1 MQYATYLDKVRACWL
16 GKNIGGTLGAPFES
30 FRCAL
35 DLDYYTH
42 DLSKGVLPNDDLDL
56 QLIWLN
62 AAERHGRAV
71 DAEILSNYWL
81 SGITAYWSEYG
92 AGMNNLE
99 NGILPPCSGTYKNV
113 FSESCGAF
121 IRSEIW
127 ACLNPGQP
135 QQAVKYAYEDACIDH
150 SGEGIYA
157 ALFCAA
163 VQSAAFAETDMHK
176 LIDIGLSYIPADCQV
191 ANAIAIARAA
201 YAEGVDWKEA
211 RRRIL
216 QAVPGT
222 FGLRYSPQE
231 AGIPD
236 GKLGFDA
243 PSNIGLMVMAWL
255 FGENDFSKAICI
267 AAGAGEDADC
277 TAGTLG
283 AIFGIINGTAG
294 IDEKWLQPIGDE
306 IKTVAIT
313 RASLTLKIPETVS
326 QLTERVVALMP
337 VFMQGH
343 LAVSEAGVMDILPA
357 EALEKQPWQSGWIE
371 KSDPCWYMYRKDLL
385 LKKHHDLLDAFVLA
399 EDPEI
404 REHTPKKLSLRIV
417 NRSGRHLWA
426 TLTLHL
432 PEGWGESRTIS
443 YSWFLNEY
451 ASGSA
456 IGDKNFTIPV
466 GALPEGRYTV
476 DGVLSVKGYPS
487 QIHIP
492 LTFIKGEE

>member
-30 FRCAL
+30 YRVAL
-35 DLDYYTH
+35 DLEYYTH

-56 QLIWLN
+56 QLVWLN
-62 AAERHGRAV
+62 AAERHGTKV
-71 DAEILSNYWL
+71 DGEILSNYWL
-81 SGITAYWSEYG
+81 KGITAYWSEYG

-99 NGILPPCSGTYKNV
+99 NGILPPASGAYKNV
-113 FSESCGAF
+113 FAESCGAF

-135 QQAVKYAYEDACIDH
+135 QLAVKYAYEDACIDH
-150 SGEGIYA
+150 TGEGIYA

-163 VQSAAFAETDMHK
+163 VQSAAFAETDRDT

-201 YAEGVDWKEA
+201 FAEGVDWKEA
-211 RRRIL
+211 RKRIL

-231 AGIPD
+231 EGIPQ

-243 PSNIGLMVMAWL
+243 PSNIGLTVMAWL
-255 FGENDFSKAICI
+255 FGENDFSKSVCI

-277 TAGTLG
+277 TAGTLA
-283 AIFGIINGTAG
+283 AIFGIMHGTKG
-294 IDEKWLQPIGDE
+294 IDEKWLLPIGDE

-313 RASLTLKIPETVS
+313 RASLSLKIPETVS
-326 QLTERVVALMP
+326 QLTERVVGLMP
-337 VFMQGH
+337 VFMQGN
-343 LAVSEAGVMDILPA
+343 LRISQEGVMEILPA
-357 EALEKQPWQSGWIE
+357 EKLQKQPWQSGWIE
-371 KSDPCWYMYRKDLL
+371 KSDPFWYMYRKDLL
-385 LKKHHDLLDAFVLA
+385 LKKHHDLLDVFVMA

-404 REHTPKKLSLRIV
+404 AENTEKQLRFRII

-426 TLTLHL
+426 NLTLRL
-432 PEGWGESRTIS
+432 PAGWGENTKLE
-443 YSWFLNEY
+443 YAWFLNEY

-456 IGDKNFTIPV
+456 IAEKTISVPV
-466 GALPEGRYTV
+466 GALPRGQYTV
-476 DGVLSVKGYPS
+476 EGVLSVKGFPS
-487 QIHIP
+487 KIHIP
-492 LTFIKGEE
+492 MTFIKAE